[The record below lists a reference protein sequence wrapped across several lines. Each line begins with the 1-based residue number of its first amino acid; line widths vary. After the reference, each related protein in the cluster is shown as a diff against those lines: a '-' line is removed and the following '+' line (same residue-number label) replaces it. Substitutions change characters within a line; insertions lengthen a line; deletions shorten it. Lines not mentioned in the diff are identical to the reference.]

1 MSPVNDPQDYEREVA
16 RDLARRALIVAP
28 VVVLGAGLWSGW
40 GGAAGAALG
49 MAVVAANFWMLAKLM
64 AVGAKA
70 GGTAV
75 AFGALLGYA
84 LLLIFITLF
93 AVLLRSVSFVDLP
106 SFVVTIAF
114 AHLGLIFAEM
124 PRVGL
129 TLGAPGLKPRP
140 PPRAERRD
148 RVPADG
154 EAEAR

>member
-1 MSPVNDPQDYEREVA
+1 MNDPHNYEREVA

-28 VVVLGAGLWSGW
+28 VVVLVAGLWRGW

-49 MAVVAANFWMLAKLM
+49 MMVVAANFWMLAKLM
-64 AVGAKA
+64 AVGARA

-84 LLLIFITLF
+84 LLLIFITVF
-93 AVLLRSVSFVDLP
+93 AVLLRNVAFVDLS

-140 PPRAERRD
+140 PPRVARSD
-148 RVPADG
+148 PGPAHG
-154 EAEAR
+154 EEAR